1 MARTF
6 QKFLQS
12 KIDLSSVGLEFRED
26 NAPYFCTPKGS
37 SIFGWAGVDGIHFCF
52 IRSFGSMVFSINPM
66 NSSPNFVHPL
76 ARNFSDFLSLI
87 LACGDASTLEQSWMW
102 DEAQFEAFL
111 QDNPPTQEQ
120 QRTLSELAEKMK
132 LKPME
137 HPWAYIKEL
146 QTSFDYSKIK
156 YTEDYYDTDMNPD
169 AEPTIPEWKV
179 YFDGNFWGH
188 SGKDRAGAE
197 IRVDKQFEWEYYNL
211 DISYGWMIFRAA
223 FPWTS
228 QRRPE
233 IKSLSLTME
242 QQSHRV
248 PGPHFK
254 TPAPG
259 DSFSF
264 SHPVSGTKY
273 TLTIQELEQQ
283 TISQKRVGSDRWFY
297 PTHFTAMSYTLSP
310 KPDDDIFIRDCADG
324 DKPLEIAPITNHF
337 APEAQNDIVMIGGAY
352 GATTILWDDSK
363 QKNLHIACSALH
375 FEPVSDDIEWWVEFN
390 ITHPLKKTFLLI

>member
-1 MARTF
+1 M
-6 QKFLQS
+6 K
-12 KIDLSSVGLEFRED
+12 KWDL
-26 NAPYFCTPKGS
+26 TPENDS
-37 SIFGWAGVDGIHFCF
+37 CL
-52 IRSFGSMVFSINPM
+52 
-66 NSSPNFVHPL
+66 NF
-76 ARNFSDFLSLI
+76 
-87 LACGDASTLEQSWMW
+87 
-102 DEAQFEAFL
+102 
-111 QDNPPTQEQ
+111 TQEQ
-120 QRTLSELAEKMK
+120 QLQIDLDNPLCLDFIPRLELNGKIM
-132 LKPME
+132 
-137 HPWAYIKEL
+137 
-146 QTSFDYSKIK
+146 QTSHGCSVVF
-156 YTEDYYDTDMNPD
+156 NPCL
-169 AEPTIPEWKV
+169 P
-179 YFDGNFWGH
+179 DGMINELEAKW
-188 SGKDRAGAE
+188 AL
-197 IRVDKQFEWEYYNL
+197 EYYNL

-228 QRRPE
+228 KRRPE

-264 SHPVSGTKY
+264 SHPVSGIKY
-273 TLTIQELEQQ
+273 TLTVQELDPQ
-283 TISQKRVGSDRWFY
+283 TIYKKRIDSDRWFY

-337 APEAQNDIVMIGGAY
+337 SPEAQNDIVMIGGAY

>member
-1 MARTF
+1 MNW
-6 QKFLQS
+6 KQS
-12 KIDLSSVGLEFRED
+12 GRW
-26 NAPYFCTPKGS
+26 N
-37 SIFGWAGVDGIHFCF
+37 
-52 IRSFGSMVFSINPM
+52 
-66 NSSPNFVHPL
+66 
-76 ARNFSDFLSLI
+76 
-87 LACGDASTLEQSWMW
+87 
-102 DEAQFEAFL
+102 
-111 QDNPPTQEQ
+111 
-120 QRTLSELAEKMK
+120 
-132 LKPME
+132 
-137 HPWAYIKEL
+137 
-146 QTSFDYSKIK
+146 
-156 YTEDYYDTDMNPD
+156 
-169 AEPTIPEWKV
+169 TI
-179 YFDGNFWGH
+179 
-188 SGKDRAGAE
+188 
-197 IRVDKQFEWEYYNL
+197 
-211 DISYGWMIFRAA
+211 
-223 FPWTS
+223 
-228 QRRPE
+228 
-233 IKSLSLTME
+233 
-242 QQSHRV
+242 